1 VLGDDITDHVAV
13 DVGESEVMTGI
24 AVSQSKV
31 IQAEQVEHRRVQV
44 MQRDLVLDGFVPELI
59 RPTVGQPAADAA
71 AG

>member
-1 VLGDDITDHVAV
+1 
-13 DVGESEVMTGI
+13 
-24 AVSQSKV
+24 
-31 IQAEQVEHRRVQV
+31 VEHRRVQV